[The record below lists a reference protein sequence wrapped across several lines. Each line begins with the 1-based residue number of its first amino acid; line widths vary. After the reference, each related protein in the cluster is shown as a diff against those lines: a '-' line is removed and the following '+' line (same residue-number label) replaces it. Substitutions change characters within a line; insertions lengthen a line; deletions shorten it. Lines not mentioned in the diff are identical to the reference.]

1 LFFASVS
8 TPSLK
13 CSCKSTTADDFD
25 EKHADHFEKLLKAT
39 CPNHTYPVKHKL
51 KECTVMKNYMTMRNQ
66 ARNKKPEG
74 DSTVKAAAPFL
85 EEKAVLSIYGGLA
98 PHESRLKL
106 KLTYWAVNSVGTS
119 IMEYLRWS
127 ESLITFDRMDHPDSI
142 PELGWF
148 PLIIEPLV
156 GTTRLTKALMDGGS
170 VLNLMYLDTF

>member
-13 CSCKSTTADDFD
+13 SSCKSTTADDFD
-25 EKHADHFEKLLKAT
+25 EKHADHFKKLLKAT

-98 PHESRLKL
+98 PPRVTPQTQAHLLGSQ
-106 KLTYWAVNSVGTS
+106 
-119 IMEYLRWS
+119 LRGHV
-127 ESLITFDRMDHPDSI
+127 DHGVPA
-142 PELGWF
+142 
-148 PLIIEPLV
+148 LV
-156 GTTRLTKALMDGGS
+156 
-170 VLNLMYLDTF
+170 